1 MIAGENWNDIS
12 ELVEKEN
19 GSDERH
25 TFQQFENF
33 VYAQY
38 YILRKFEK
46 ELVCE
51 TFMNSFLSLVL
62 SGFMHSLFY
71 LFKDKRGDFL
81 QTSTESM
88 KPNGNTEQELIENC
102 HVYQLDLKLN
112 L

>member
-1 MIAGENWNDIS
+1 MIVGENWSDIS

-51 TFMNSFLSLVL
+51 TFINSFLSVVPL
-62 SGFMHSLFY
+62 GF
-71 LFKDKRGDFL
+71 
-81 QTSTESM
+81 
-88 KPNGNTEQELIENC
+88 
-102 HVYQLDLKLN
+102 N
-112 L
+112 LRRTRL